1 MSVEKTFH
9 CYNGHAFALIAGG
22 SDRLRDWAVGHYG
35 INVYLVA
42 AGIST
47 PVAKLFALRQ
57 RSPKVDLLLPGAQAG
72 CLRYRFH
79 PAPQSVAL
87 PDSVITQVVGRDSVE
102 PGVLS
107 D

>member
-22 SDRLRDWAVGHYG
+22 SDRLRGWTVGHYG

-47 PVAKLFALRQ
+47 PVAKLFAL
-57 RSPKVDLLLPGAQAG
+57 G
-72 CLRYRFH
+72 
-79 PAPQSVAL
+79 
-87 PDSVITQVVGRDSVE
+87 
-102 PGVLS
+102 
-107 D
+107 